1 MPPRRGRASLDAVT
15 GMPGGQRDDGG
26 IADLAGVFEM
36 QRPRLF
42 GLAYRLLGS
51 TSDAEDMVQDAFLR
65 WSAAGRD
72 AVQDPAAW
80 LTTVVVNLCRNRL
93 ASARAQRERYVG
105 TWLPE
110 PVLTADGTLG
120 PLDTAEQRDSVSLAL
135 LTLLE
140 QLTPRERAVFVLRES
155 FGYSHREIA
164 QVVGASEAGCRQLHR
179 RARQRLGDPQPRFRP
194 DPGQWRRL
202 VERFLVAAGEGDVAG
217 LERLLADD
225 VTYWSDG
232 GGNAPVARRPVAG
245 QARVARLFAKL
256 IPKFA
261 ADPGFAPGAE
271 IRQAEVNGEPALIAW
286 IGGVLFGVIV
296 PETAGDH
303 ITALRVMANP
313 ERLGFAARQA
323 AALSR
328 SEDLSGLLL
337 VTGDAR
343 GRGPGQ
349 ELEAQACDG
358 TDPGDRRHR
367 HPRPGGS

>member
-1 MPPRRGRASLDAVT
+1 M
-15 GMPGGQRDDGG
+15 GGVMT
-26 IADLAGVFEM
+26 DLAAVFEA

-51 TSDAEDMVQDAFLR
+51 ASDAEDMVQDAFLR
-65 WSAAGRD
+65 WSAAGQD
-72 AVQDPAAW
+72 SVQDPTAW

-93 ASARAQRERYVG
+93 ASARARRERYVG
-105 TWLPE
+105 TWLPD
-110 PVLTADGTLG
+110 PVLTEDGALG
-120 PLDTAEQRDSVSLAL
+120 PLETAEQRDSVSLAL

-179 RARQRLGDPQPRFRP
+179 RARQRLGDPRPRFRP

-225 VTYWSDG
+225 VTYWADG
-232 GGNAPVARRPVAG
+232 GGQAPVARRPVTG
-245 QARVARLFAKL
+245 RARVAGFFAKL

-261 ADPGFAPGAE
+261 ADPGFARGAE
-271 IRQAEVNGEPALIAW
+271 IRPAEVNGEPALLAW
-286 IGGVLFGVIV
+286 IGGVLFAVIV
-296 PETAGDH
+296 PEIAGDR

-313 ERLGFAARQA
+313 DRLGFAARQA
-323 AALSR
+323 AGPSR
-328 SEDLSGLLL
+328 SGDLSGLLL
-337 VTGDAR
+337 VTGDR
-343 GRGPGQ
+343 
-349 ELEAQACDG
+349 
-358 TDPGDRRHR
+358 
-367 HPRPGGS
+367 

>member
-1 MPPRRGRASLDAVT
+1 
-15 GMPGGQRDDGG
+15 
-26 IADLAGVFEM
+26 
-36 QRPRLF
+36 
-42 GLAYRLLGS
+42 
-51 TSDAEDMVQDAFLR
+51 
-65 WSAAGRD
+65 
-72 AVQDPAAW
+72 
-80 LTTVVVNLCRNRL
+80 
-93 ASARAQRERYVG
+93 
-105 TWLPE
+105 
-110 PVLTADGTLG
+110 
-120 PLDTAEQRDSVSLAL
+120 
-135 LTLLE
+135 
-140 QLTPRERAVFVLRES
+140 
-155 FGYSHREIA
+155 
-164 QVVGASEAGCRQLHR
+164 
-179 RARQRLGDPQPRFRP
+179 
-194 DPGQWRRL
+194 
-202 VERFLVAAGEGDVAG
+202 
-217 LERLLADD
+217 
-225 VTYWSDG
+225 
-232 GGNAPVARRPVAG
+232 
-245 QARVARLFAKL
+245 VARLFAKL

-296 PETAGDH
+296 PETAGAH